1 MPHCLNR
8 ACLRLC
14 MMLDRNEVVRNVDGM
29 RKWMIGHEGSMASME
44 TPTHPSTDR
53 HALPRER
60 GRVNYPAL
68 VLLHFVV
75 VT

>member
-14 MMLDRNEVVRNVDGM
+14 MLLDRNEVVRNVDGM
-29 RKWMIGHEGSMASME
+29 GKWMIGHEASMASME

-53 HALPRER
+53 CTPCREHR
-60 GRVNYPAL
+60 SVAVSTTQR
-68 VLLHFVV
+68 
-75 VT
+75 